1 MAFDGKILARA
12 REQIAQ
18 RHASNVAEH
27 YLRQEKIY
35 DRIPEIRRIDER
47 LRAQMSELVG
57 LTIKRSSDLSDALK
71 ALEDESLRLQSR
83 KAELLH
89 EYGYPADYLE
99 DIRSCPKCK
108 DTGFV
113 GSSMCSCLQEEY
125 NRQLTAELS
134 TLLKDNNERFENF
147 DLSLY
152 GEGKEAMGIVLGTCR
167 EYAASFPKLAMN
179 LLFQGGT
186 GLGKTFLSACI
197 ARVVAQNGHSVCYD
211 TAASALEAFEM
222 KKFARDAET
231 AEKAATRVERMLEC
245 ELMIL
250 DDLGTEMLTQ
260 LSVSALYTLINTRL
274 VDGKQTIINTNLS
287 DAELARRYTPQI
299 CSRIDGEFTKLPF
312 VGTDI
317 RKLKKEMQ

>member
-1 MAFDGKILARA
+1 MALDGKILARA
-12 REQIAQ
+12 RERIAH
-18 RHASNVAEH
+18 RHADNVAEH

-35 DRIPEIRRIDER
+35 ALIPEIRRIDAR
-47 LRAQMSELVG
+47 LRTQMSELVG
-57 LTIKRSSDLSDALK
+57 LTIKRSADLTDALS
-71 ALEDESLRLQSR
+71 ALEEESLALQVK
-83 KAELLH
+83 KAELLN
-89 EYGYPADYLE
+89 ERGYPADYLE
-99 DIRSCPKCK
+99 DIYFCPKCK
-108 DTGFV
+108 DTGFI
-113 GSSMCSCLQEEY
+113 GSAMCSCLTQEY
-125 NRQLTAELS
+125 NRQLTSELS
-134 TLLKDNNERFENF
+134 TLLKNNDERFESF

-152 GEGKEAMGIVLGTCR
+152 GEAREAMSIVFDTCR
-167 EYAASFPKLAMN
+167 EYAASFSERSMN

-211 TAASALEAFEM
+211 TAASALEAFEL

-260 LSVSALYTLINTRL
+260 ISISALYTLINTRL
-274 VDGKQTIINTNLS
+274 VEGKKTIISTNLT

-299 CSRIDGEFTKLPF
+299 CSRIDGEFLKLPF
-312 VGTDI
+312 AGTDI
-317 RKLKKEMQ
+317 RMMKKEM

>member
-1 MAFDGKILARA
+1 MALDGKILARA
-12 REQIAQ
+12 RDQIGH
-18 RHASNVAEH
+18 RHANNVAEH

-35 DRIPEIRRIDER
+35 SQIPEIRRIDER
-47 LRAQMSELVG
+47 LRTQMSELVG
-57 LTIKRSSDLSDALK
+57 LTIKRSADLSDALK
-71 ALEDESLRLQSR
+71 ALEDESLTLQAK

-89 EYGYPADYLE
+89 TAGYPADYLE
-99 DIRSCPKCK
+99 DIYSCPKCK
-108 DTGFV
+108 DTGFI
-113 GSSMCSCLQEEY
+113 GSQMCSCLIEEY
-125 NRQLTAELS
+125 NRQLTSELS
-134 TLLKDNNERFENF
+134 TLLKNNDERFENF

-152 GEGKEAMGIVLGTCR
+152 GEAKEAMGIVYDTCR
-167 EYAASFPKLAMN
+167 EYASSFSDRSMN

-222 KKFARDAET
+222 KKFARDAEA

-260 LSVSALYTLINTRL
+260 ISISALYTLINTRL
-274 VDGKQTIINTNLS
+274 VEGKKTIISTNLT

-299 CSRIDGEFTKLPF
+299 CSRIDGEFLKLPF
-312 VGTDI
+312 AGTDI
-317 RKLKKEMQ
+317 RKLKKEM

>member
-1 MAFDGKILARA
+1 MALDGKILARA
-12 REQIAQ
+12 REQIGQ
-18 RHASNVAEH
+18 RHADNVAEH

-35 DRIPEIRRIDER
+35 SQIPEIQRIDAR

-57 LTIKRSSDLSDALK
+57 LTIRRSAELGEALK
-71 ALEDESLRLQSR
+71 ALEEESLALQAR
-83 KAELLH
+83 RAELLH
-89 EYGYPADYLE
+89 ASGYPADYLE
-99 DIRSCPKCK
+99 DIYSCPKCK
-108 DTGFV
+108 DTGFI
-113 GSSMCSCLQEEY
+113 GSTICSCLTEEY

-134 TLLKDNNERFENF
+134 TLLKNSGECFKNF

-152 GEGKEAMGIVLGTCR
+152 GEARESMSIVFDTCR
-167 EYAASFPKLAMN
+167 EYAASFSGRSMN

-197 ARVVAQNGHSVCYD
+197 ARVVARNGHSVCYD
-211 TAASALEAFEM
+211 TAASALEAFEL

-231 AEKAATRVERMLEC
+231 AEKAATRVGRMLEC

-260 LSVSALYTLINTRL
+260 ISVSALYTLLNTRL
-274 VDGKQTIINTNLS
+274 VEGRKTIISTNLT

-299 CSRIDGEFTKLPF
+299 CSRIDGEFLKLPF
-312 VGTDI
+312 AGTDI
-317 RKLKKEMQ
+317 RKLKKEM

>member
-1 MAFDGKILARA
+1 MALDGKILARA
-12 REQIAQ
+12 REQIGHT
-18 RHASNVAEH
+18 HANNVAEH

-35 DRIPEIRRIDER
+35 SQIPEIHRIDDR

-57 LTIKRSSDLSDALK
+57 LTIKRSADLSDALK
-71 ALEDESLRLQSR
+71 ALEDESLALQAK

-89 EYGYPADYLE
+89 AAGYPVDYLE
-99 DIRSCPKCK
+99 DIYSCPKCK
-108 DTGFV
+108 DTGFIV
-113 GSSMCSCLQEEY
+113 SQMCSCLIEEY
-125 NRQLTAELS
+125 NRQLTSELS
-134 TLLKDNNERFENF
+134 TLLKNSDERFENF

-152 GEGKEAMGIVLGTCR
+152 GEAREAMSIVYDTCR
-167 EYAASFPKLAMN
+167 EYASNFSERSMN

-222 KKFARDAET
+222 KKFARDAEA
-231 AEKAATRVERMLEC
+231 AEKASTRVERMLEC

-260 LSVSALYTLINTRL
+260 ISISALYTLINTRL
-274 VDGKQTIINTNLS
+274 VEGKKTIISTNLT

-299 CSRIDGEFTKLPF
+299 CSRIDGEFLKLPF
-312 VGTDI
+312 AGTDI
-317 RKLKKEMQ
+317 RKLKKEM

>member
-1 MAFDGKILARA
+1 MALDGKILARA
-12 REQIAQ
+12 REQIGHT
-18 RHASNVAEH
+18 HANNVAEH

-35 DRIPEIRRIDER
+35 SQIPEIRRIDDR

-57 LTIKRSSDLSDALK
+57 LTIKRSADLSDALK
-71 ALEDESLRLQSR
+71 TLEGESLTLQA
-83 KAELLH
+83 KKTELLH
-89 EYGYPADYLE
+89 AAGYPADYLE
-99 DIRSCPKCK
+99 DIYSCPKCK
-108 DTGFV
+108 DTGFI
-113 GSSMCSCLQEEY
+113 GSQMCSCLIEEY
-125 NRQLTAELS
+125 NRQLTSELS
-134 TLLKDNNERFENF
+134 TLLKNSDERFENF

-152 GEGKEAMGIVLGTCR
+152 GEAGEAMSIVYDTCR
-167 EYAASFPKLAMN
+167 EYASSFSERSMN

-222 KKFARDAET
+222 KKFARDAEA
-231 AEKAATRVERMLEC
+231 AEKASTRVERMLEC

-260 LSVSALYTLINTRL
+260 ISISALYTLINTRL
-274 VDGKQTIINTNLS
+274 VEGKKTIISTNLT

-299 CSRIDGEFTKLPF
+299 CSRIDGEFLKLPF
-312 VGTDI
+312 AGTDI
-317 RKLKKEMQ
+317 RKLKKEM